1 MIWWFRQ
8 ACSIDATCA
17 QVVPR
22 TSCSGQCVTPCH
34 MLLRVNASSKTDSA
48 ASRMSQ
54 ECCAVLPLTSMNCDL
69 CRDAFSEGLAKAAG
83 CFRDKMYGTLQVP
96 NVASD
101 AASAPVHGCIEVQCS
116 VLSKTGQAE
125 KRFERTTLQHDT
137 QRAWLAYANCQVAAV
152 SAMGTPSK
160 RKYTDAGLWNIF
172 LGNSY
177 AVSWLHSM
185 AFMAYMQS
193 KEEYDA
199 LPVQVRITKLTPLL
213 MRYLESK
220 NAVKAAAWKKGTAG
234 APGSRMS
241 GNGKTP
247 GKRPAEPLAGPGAQ
261 RQRVTTAGGQPK
273 SSTVY
278 NAVPVDQ
285 QTALQCADVGYQS
298 NTESRPYSHSLRA
311 CLLAERR
318 CLVCWETTHLIW
330 SCPQSSQALRA
341 GMRSK
346 R

>member
-1 MIWWFRQ
+1 MQGVSF
-8 ACSIDATCA
+8 
-17 QVVPR
+17 
-22 TSCSGQCVTPCH
+22 
-34 MLLRVNASSKTDSA
+34 
-48 ASRMSQ
+48 
-54 ECCAVLPLTSMNCDL
+54 
-69 CRDAFSEGLAKAAG
+69 EGLAKAAG
-83 CFRDKMYGTLQVP
+83 CFRNKMYGTLHEAT
-96 NVASD
+96 VASD
-101 AASAPVHGCIEVQCS
+101 AASAPVQGCIEVQCS

-125 KRFERTTLQHDT
+125 RRFERTTLQHDT
-137 QRAWLAYANCQVAAV
+137 QKAWLAYAKCQITAV
-152 SAMGTPSK
+152 PEMGTPLK

-172 LGNSY
+172 LGNTY
-177 AVSWLHSM
+177 AVPWLHSM
-185 AFMAYMQS
+185 AFMAYVQS
-193 KEEYDA
+193 KEEYDM
-199 LPVQVRITKLTPLL
+199 LPVQARITKLTPLL
-213 MRYLESK
+213 MGYLESK
-220 NAVKAAAWKKGTAG
+220 AAVKAAAWKKGTAK
-234 APGSRMS
+234 APLAGSRMS
-241 GNGKTP
+241 GIGKRP

-261 RQRVTTAGGQPK
+261 RQRVTAAGGQPK

>member
-1 MIWWFRQ
+1 
-8 ACSIDATCA
+8 
-17 QVVPR
+17 
-22 TSCSGQCVTPCH
+22 
-34 MLLRVNASSKTDSA
+34 
-48 ASRMSQ
+48 
-54 ECCAVLPLTSMNCDL
+54 MNCDL
-69 CRDAFSEGLAKAAG
+69 CRDVSLEELAKAAG

-152 SAMGTPSK
+152 SEMGTPSQ
-160 RKYTDAGLWNIF
+160 RTYTDAGLWNIF
-172 LGNSY
+172 LGNTY
-177 AVSWLHSM
+177 ALPWLHSM
-185 AFMAYMQS
+185 AFTMYVQS
-193 KEEYDA
+193 KEDYDM
-199 LPVQVRITKLTPLL
+199 LPVQARITKLIPVL
-213 MRYLESK
+213 MGYLESI
-220 NAVKAAAWKKGTAG
+220 NAVKAPAWKKGTAK

-241 GNGKTP
+241 GSGKTP
-247 GKRPAEPLAGPGAQ
+247 GKRPAEPLAGPRAQ

-273 SSTVY
+273 SSMVY

-285 QTALQCADVGYQS
+285 QTALRCADVGYQS

-318 CLVCWETTHLIW
+318 CLVCWGTDHFIW
-330 SCPQSSQALRA
+330 NCPQSSQALKGEIER
-341 GMRSK
+341 K
-346 R
+346 RCAPPSALGR